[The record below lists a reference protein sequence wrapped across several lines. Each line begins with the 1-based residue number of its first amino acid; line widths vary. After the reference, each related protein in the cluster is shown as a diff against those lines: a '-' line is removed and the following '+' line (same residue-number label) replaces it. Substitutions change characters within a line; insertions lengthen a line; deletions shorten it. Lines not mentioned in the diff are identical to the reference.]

1 MEEQSKKEEPRKVKE
16 EFRIEQIEDVDYV
29 YKVEE
34 FEYEGRRYTI
44 KSSYGN
50 AKISTV
56 VLEKDTYFV
65 GESIK
70 GHVNLKDWRGNP
82 LSEGNVVLILKLA
95 YRRTVLQ
102 KFEIGQVNGVR
113 DFEIKI
119 PSNLH
124 GDFELLCDLEGYA
137 NFPAFF
143 TII

>member
-1 MEEQSKKEEPRKVKE
+1 MEEQPKKIKEEYIV
-16 EFRIEQIEDVDYV
+16 EDVDGVLFV

-34 FEYEGRRYTI
+34 FESEGKRYTI

-50 AKISTV
+50 AKISTID
-56 VLEKDTYFV
+56 LEKDTYFR

-70 GHVNLKDWRGNP
+70 GRVNLKDWRGNP

-102 KFEIGQVNGVR
+102 KFEIGQINGVR

-124 GDFELLCDLEGYA
+124 GDFELLCDLFGYA
-137 NFPAFF
+137 NIPAFF